1 MLYLIWFFDNL
12 NIIRIEKVQQN
23 NGIAGSNNYHNKS
36 LYDTLL
42 NK

>member
-1 MLYLIWFFDNL
+1 MLYLIRFFDNL
-12 NIIRIEKVQQN
+12 NIIRIEKMQQ